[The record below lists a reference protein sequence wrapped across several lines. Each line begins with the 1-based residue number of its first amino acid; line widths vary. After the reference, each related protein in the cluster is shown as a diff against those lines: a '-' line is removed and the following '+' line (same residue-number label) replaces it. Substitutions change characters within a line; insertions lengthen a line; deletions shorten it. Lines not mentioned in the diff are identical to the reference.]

1 MTTLVAGQNVP
12 WPHPACRV
20 VAPGVALA
28 VLPLGADGRVVDP
41 AHVVHAAGEVHLGL
55 ADVPAECDRLLVVGL
70 DPGPARLDLLDG
82 AGAPVLG
89 VDVRPDPAAS
99 RPRVVALVE
108 VYRRAGA
115 WKVRAVARTYAAG
128 AADVERHHGVPTGV
142 LVGSAP
148 VGSAPVAPVPAAPVP
163 AAPVPAASSPGE
175 VDPERAVQ
183 LVGMVLQDAARSAA
197 SYESSVAFADG
208 QLERDLDALVA
219 DPALR
224 ASAAGEAAR
233 SRAQVR
239 RDDLVRRA
247 REAHL
252 RDLAALRREVAD
264 IERAL
269 PPAIARWDV
278 APAAPTAP
286 TPPAPPPAVRA
297 GDITLPHLLDVPG
310 ADFRL
315 PMICGV
321 PGRPLLVTTDEGGD
335 AAATAVARTLALRAV
350 LSLLP
355 HRPRLVVVDL
365 GGTRGDVG
373 LPPGVGGPAVIGA
386 SGLTRLL
393 ADLVQRAE
401 LVAVA
406 DRERMLDAL
415 DPELARPVVVLLLDV
430 PTLWESEAVPLL
442 DTLVAGPGYGVQ
454 LVLTGPGE
462 VPRVGSDAERR
473 LLARAW
479 DASLRLPSGVGGHLA
494 DTFAGV
500 SWTFLPDTGPPDP
513 LALTRL
519 LGAHAPLDGWRDGI
533 VPRG

>member
-1 MTTLVAGQNVP
+1 MTTLVAGQNAP

-20 VAPGVALA
+20 VVDGVALA
-28 VLPLGADGRVVDP
+28 VLPLRADGRVVDP
-41 AHVVHAAGEVHLGL
+41 AHIVYAAGEVHLGL
-55 ADVPAECDRLLVVGL
+55 ADVPAECDRLLLVGL

-82 AGAPVLG
+82 AGSTVLH
-89 VDVRPDPAAS
+89 VDVQPDPAAA

-108 VYRRAGA
+108 VYRRAGT

-128 AADVERHHGVPTGV
+128 ATDVEQHHGVPAGV
-142 LVGSAP
+142 LASAP
-148 VGSAPVAPVPAAPVP
+148 SAPATSAPPQPPA
-163 AAPVPAASSPGE
+163 E
-175 VDPERAVQ
+175 VDPARAVQ

-208 QLERDLDALVA
+208 QLERDLDASVA

-224 ASAAGEAAR
+224 VSAAGEAAR
-233 SRAQVR
+233 AQAQAR

-247 REAHL
+247 RESHL
-252 RDLAALRREVAD
+252 RDLAALRAEVAG
-264 IERAL
+264 IERVL
-269 PPAIARWDV
+269 PPSIARWDV
-278 APAAPTAP
+278 ASAAPV
-286 TPPAPPPAVRA
+286 PPVPPPAVRA
-297 GDITLPHLLDVPG
+297 GEITLPHLLEVPG

-335 AAATAVARTLALRAV
+335 GAATAVARTLALRSV

-355 HRPRLVVVDL
+355 HGPRLVVVDL
-365 GGTRGDVG
+365 GGTRGDAG
-373 LPPGVGGPAVIGA
+373 LPPGVAGPPVTGA
-386 SGLTRLL
+386 AQLTRVL
-393 ADLVQRAE
+393 ADLVHRAD

-406 DRERMLDAL
+406 DRERMVDAL
-415 DPELARPVVVLLLDV
+415 DPELARPVVLLLLDV

-454 LVLTGPGE
+454 LVLTGPGD

-479 DASLRLPSGVGGHLA
+479 GSSLRLPSGVGGHLA
-494 DTFAGV
+494 DTFAEV
-500 SWTFLPDTGPPDP
+500 AWTFLPDTGPSDP
-513 LALTRL
+513 HALPHL

>member
-1 MTTLVAGQNVP
+1 MTSLVAGQNAP

-20 VAPGVALA
+20 VASGVDLA
-28 VLPLGADGRVVDP
+28 VLPLRADGRVVDP

-55 ADVPAECDRLLVVGL
+55 ADVPTECDRLLVVGL

-82 AGAPVLG
+82 AGAPVLD
-89 VDVRPDPAAS
+89 VDVRPDPAAA

-128 AADVERHHGVPTGV
+128 AADVERHHGVPAGV
-142 LVGSAP
+142 LVVPSVPLVPSEPADPGP
-148 VGSAPVAPVPAAPVP
+148 GVEPAAGV
-163 AAPVPAASSPGE
+163 E
-175 VDPERAVQ
+175 PERAVQ

-233 SRAQVR
+233 AEAQRR
-239 RDDLVRRA
+239 RDDLVHRA
-247 REAHL
+247 RESHL
-252 RDLAALRREVAD
+252 RDLAALRTEVAG

-269 PPAIARWDV
+269 PPALARWDLV
-278 APAAPTAP
+278 PSAPVPRV
-286 TPPAPPPAVRA
+286 PPPAVRA
-297 GDITLPHLLDVPG
+297 GEITLPHLLEVPG

-315 PMICGV
+315 PMICGM

-335 AAATAVARTLALRAV
+335 GAATAVARTLALRSV
-350 LSLLP
+350 VSLLP
-355 HRPRLVVVDL
+355 HGPRLVVVDL
-365 GGTRGDVG
+365 GGRRGDVG
-373 LPPGVGGPAVIGA
+373 LSPGVAGPPVTGA
-386 SGLTRLL
+386 AQLTRVL
-393 ADLVQRAE
+393 ADLVQRAD

-406 DRERMLDAL
+406 DRERMVDAL
-415 DPELARPVVVLLLDV
+415 DAELARPVVLLLLDA

-454 LVLTGPGE
+454 LVLTGPGD
-462 VPRVGSDAERR
+462 VPRVGSDAEQR

-479 DASLRLPSGVGGHLA
+479 GSSLRLPSGVGGHLA
-494 DTFAGV
+494 DTFAEV
-500 SWTFLPDTGPPDP
+500 AWTFLPDTGPSDP
-513 LALTRL
+513 STVPRL
-519 LGAHAPLDGWRDGI
+519 LGTHAPLDGWRDGI
-533 VPRG
+533 VPRA

>member
-1 MTTLVAGQNVP
+1 MTTLVAGQNAP

-20 VAPGVALA
+20 VAAGVALA
-28 VLPLGADGRVVDP
+28 VLPLRADGRVVDP
-41 AHVVHAAGEVHLGL
+41 SHVVHAAGEVHLGL
-55 ADVPAECDRLLVVGL
+55 ADVPAECDRLLLVGI

-82 AGAPVLG
+82 AGATVLG
-89 VDVRPDPAAS
+89 VDVQPDPAAA

-128 AADVERHHGVPTGV
+128 AADVERHHGVPAGV
-142 LVGSAP
+142 LVPVPSAP
-148 VGSAPVAPVPAAPVP
+148 ATSAPAPPTP
-163 AAPVPAASSPGE
+163 SPQPPDE
-175 VDPERAVQ
+175 VDPARAVQ

-233 SRAQVR
+233 SRAQAR
-239 RDDLVRRA
+239 RDDLVHRA
-247 REAHL
+247 RESHL
-252 RDLAALRREVAD
+252 RDLAALRSEVAG
-264 IERAL
+264 IERVL
-269 PPAIARWDV
+269 PPALARWDV
-278 APAAPTAP
+278 ASAAPAARVPTV
-286 TPPAPPPAVRA
+286 PPPAVRA
-297 GDITLPHLLDVPG
+297 GEITLPHLLEVPG

-335 AAATAVARTLALRAV
+335 GAATAVARTLALRSV

-355 HRPRLVVVDL
+355 HGPRLVVVDL
-365 GGTRGDVG
+365 GGTRGDAG
-373 LPPGVGGPAVIGA
+373 LPPGVGGPPVTGA
-386 SGLTRLL
+386 AQLTRVL
-393 ADLVQRAE
+393 ADLVHRAD

-406 DRERMLDAL
+406 DRERMVDAL
-415 DPELARPVVVLLLDV
+415 DPELARPVVLLLLDA

-479 DASLRLPSGVGGHLA
+479 GSSLRLPSGVGGHLA
-494 DTFAGV
+494 DTFAEV
-500 SWTFLPDTGPPDP
+500 AWTFLPDTGPSDP
-513 LALTRL
+513 HAVPRL